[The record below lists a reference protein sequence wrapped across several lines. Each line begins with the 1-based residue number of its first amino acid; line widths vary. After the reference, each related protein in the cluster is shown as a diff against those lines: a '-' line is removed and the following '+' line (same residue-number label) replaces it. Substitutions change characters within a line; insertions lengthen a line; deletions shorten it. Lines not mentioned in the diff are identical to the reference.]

1 MNGILCVNKPEGWTS
16 FDVVAKV
23 RGIAHTRKV
32 GHAGTLDPM
41 ATGVLPLFLGIA
53 TKACDVMP
61 GEDKAYR
68 ATFRLGMTTTTQDRT
83 GEVLTQTPSAVTEE
97 QLRAALLSFCG
108 EIEQIPPMYS
118 AVQVNGRR
126 LYDLA
131 RAGREVERKPRKVT
145 IYALSLL
152 SFDEEHQTGVLDVRC
167 SKGTY
172 IRTLCHDLGATL
184 GVGATLTALE
194 RYEAGNFSLS
204 DCYTIEEL
212 QQFEEQGVLEE
223 KVLPVEQ
230 VFLQL
235 PKIRLNAVQSVKFQN
250 GVKLD
255 LNRVRYKKVDGL
267 HRVFDAENH
276 FLGLA
281 TLNLQT
287 MELVIAKMFYR

>member
-23 RGIAHTRKV
+23 RGIVHTRKV

-172 IRTLCHDLGATL
+172 IRTLCHDLGAAL
-184 GVGATLTALE
+184 GVGATLTALK

>member
-23 RGIAHTRKV
+23 RGIVHTRKV

-83 GEVLTQTPSAVTEE
+83 GEVLTQTPSAVTKE

-172 IRTLCHDLGATL
+172 IRTLCHDLGAAL

-255 LNRVRYKKVDGL
+255 LNRVRYKKMDGL

>member
-83 GEVLTQTPSAVTEE
+83 GEVLTQTASAVTEE

-212 QQFEEQGVLEE
+212 QQFEEQGILEE

-267 HRVFDAENH
+267 HRVFDADNH

>member
-68 ATFRLGMTTTTQDRT
+68 TTFRLGMTTTTQDRT

-152 SFDEEHQTGVLDVRC
+152 SFDEAHQTGVLDVRC

-172 IRTLCHDLGATL
+172 IRTLCHDLGAAL

>member
-1 MNGILCVNKPEGWTS
+1 MNGIICVNKPEGWTS

-68 ATFRLGMTTTTQDRT
+68 ATFKLGMTTDTQDRT
-83 GEVLTQTPSAVTEE
+83 GDVLTTCESVLT
-97 QLRAALLSFCG
+97 RAEVEAKLPQFTGDIL
-108 EIEQIPPMYS
+108 QIPPMYS

-131 RAGREVERKPRKVT
+131 RSGKEVERKPRPVT
-145 IYALSLL
+145 ILSLALL
-152 SFDEEHQTGVLDVRC
+152 SFDEETQTGVLDVHC
-167 SKGTY
+167 TKGTY
-172 IRTLCHDLGATL
+172 IRTLCHDLGQAL

-194 RYEAGNFSLS
+194 RYQAGNFTLE
-204 DCYTIEEL
+204 DCYTLEEL
-212 QQFEEQGVLEE
+212 QQFEHEQTLES
-223 KVLPVEQ
+223 KVLPVEK

-235 PKIRLNAVQSVKFQN
+235 PKIKLNPVQSVKFQN

-255 LNRVRYKKVDGL
+255 LNRVRYKQVGGL
-267 HRVFDAENH
+267 HKVFDHENQ
-276 FLGLA
+276 FMGLA
-281 TLNLQT
+281 TLNLET
-287 MELVIAKMFYR
+287 MELVVAKMFYR

>member
-83 GEVLTQTPSAVTEE
+83 GEVLTQTPSAVTKE

-131 RAGREVERKPRKVT
+131 RAGREVERKPRQVT

-172 IRTLCHDLGATL
+172 IRTLCHDLGAAL

-223 KVLPVEQ
+223 KALPVEQ

>member
-172 IRTLCHDLGATL
+172 IRTLCHDLGAAL

>member
-131 RAGREVERKPRKVT
+131 RAGREVERKPRKVI

-172 IRTLCHDLGATL
+172 IRTLCHDLGAAL

-212 QQFEEQGVLEE
+212 QQFEEQGILEE

-267 HRVFDAENH
+267 HRVFDADNH

>member
-83 GEVLTQTPSAVTEE
+83 GEVLTQTPSAVTKE

-172 IRTLCHDLGATL
+172 IRTLCHDLGAAL

-255 LNRVRYKKVDGL
+255 LNRVRYKKMDGL

>member
-1 MNGILCVNKPEGWTS
+1 M
-16 FDVVAKV
+16 
-23 RGIAHTRKV
+23 
-32 GHAGTLDPM
+32 
-41 ATGVLPLFLGIA
+41 
-53 TKACDVMP
+53 
-61 GEDKAYR
+61 
-68 ATFRLGMTTTTQDRT
+68 
-83 GEVLTQTPSAVTEE
+83 
-97 QLRAALLSFCG
+97 
-108 EIEQIPPMYS
+108 
-118 AVQVNGRR
+118 
-126 LYDLA
+126 
-131 RAGREVERKPRKVT
+131 
-145 IYALSLL
+145 
-152 SFDEEHQTGVLDVRC
+152 
-167 SKGTY
+167 
-172 IRTLCHDLGATL
+172 
-184 GVGATLTALE
+184 GATLTALE